1 MGNSYESDIFI
12 NDNDDNNHHHLHRH
26 IHKPS
31 IPSGTVT
38 PSNTIPNNTGGGYKN
53 YESYCK

>member
-38 PSNTIPNNTGGGYKN
+38 PSNTIPNNTGGVQ
-53 YESYCK
+53 EL